1 MQLVARA
8 KEEPLAR
15 RQGGHANGSH
25 NADLASLMPQVARL
39 LCGEPNAALS
49 SKTELRYGSQ
59 GSLSISLTKGTW
71 YDHEQD
77 QGGGVLDLIARETG
91 RERMGDCL
99 AWLRENGIE
108 PSPRNGLD
116 PKPNKRV
123 VARYDYRD
131 ATGALRYQ
139 VERLE
144 PKTFRQRRPS
154 PSANGDWLYD
164 LKGVEPLPYRLPEV
178 CKAIACELLVVI
190 VEGEKDA
197 DALAGLGMVGS
208 CNSGGAGKWQPALTQ
223 HFKGAQVVIIGDND
237 PAGRKHMGQVAD
249 ALVSVAASVSMLD
262 LSAHWPE
269 CPDKGDISDW
279 IAAGGTPEQL
289 TELLAKAV
297 VWSPED
303 AAQKKSRSPGKTP
316 KTPKTPKAGCSG
328 IRLVRGERARVV
340 DEALRIISDRGDLF
354 ERGGELVRVAGGG
367 VEPVADD
374 WLLDYLDRNVNF
386 IGVRRVRDEE
396 VDEYRDAPEWLARRA
411 AAKRMDAV
419 LRPLRS
425 VITAPTMRRNGTILD
440 CPGYDAATGLYLLPG
455 EWPRAPSMPTTTEL
469 KEAAETI
476 WRPFAEFP
484 FVDDVARGVM
494 LSTMLTAVIRQ
505 SLDVAPGS
513 IFDAPAAGTGKT
525 LLGFCVQAL
534 TGMPRQAIP
543 ECRDEDE
550 LRKRL
555 LATLRTGQPCLLLDN
570 IRGQFGSASLE
581 AMLTTDVYSDRLLGG
596 SRMLSLPTSVVV
608 LISGNNF
615 RPVGDLWRRFIT
627 VRMDAGVEAPERR
640 SFSLEPFSHCRDN
653 RQKIVAAALNASCA
667 GLSPEGSPRTTSER
681 LASFEDWDSRVRQA
695 VLWLNSAGLMPEGA
709 SVADPVGSIESAK
722 REEPER
728 QKLAAIL
735 VLAHRI
741 FGGDKNWRVADLV
754 KKTQEAITQSI
765 GVSDEVKALHHA
777 VMEIAGERGQVNSR
791 VLGRWIERYQ
801 MRRCGGLWIERNGD
815 RWNTA
820 LWRVCGAPAPEAAAT
835 T

>member
-1 MQLVARA
+1 MLA
-8 KEEPLAR
+8 K
-15 RQGGHANGSH
+15 ANGASDAGH
-25 NADLASLMPQVARL
+25 RAPPHDTDLASLMLQVAREL
-39 LCGEPNAALS
+39 LGEPNKALS
-49 SKTELRYGSQ
+49 SKTELRYGSH
-59 GSLSISLTKGTW
+59 GSLSINLPKGTW
-71 YDHEQD
+71 YDHEED
-77 QGGGVLDLIARETG
+77 QGGGVLDLITRQTG
-91 RERMGDCL
+91 RERKGDCL
-99 AWLRENGIE
+99 AWLQENGIE
-108 PSPRNGLD
+108 PSSRNGLD
-116 PKPNKRV
+116 PRPKKRV

-131 ATGALRYQ
+131 ASGALRYQ

-154 PSANGDWLYD
+154 PSANGNSLYD

-178 CKAIACELLVVI
+178 CEAIACELRIVI

-197 DALAGLGMVGS
+197 DALARLGVVAS

-249 ALVSVAASVSMLD
+249 ALVSVAASVHMLD
-262 LSAHWPE
+262 LGAHWPE
-269 CPDKGDISDW
+269 CPYKGDISDW

-303 AAQKKSRSPGKTP
+303 AAQKKSRSPGRTP
-316 KTPKTPKAGCSG
+316 KTPKTPKASCPD
-328 IRLVRGERARVV
+328 IRLVRGERARMV

-354 ERGGELVRVAGGG
+354 ERGGELVRVSGGG
-367 VEPVADD
+367 IEPVADD

-386 IGVRRVRDEE
+386 IGVRRIRDEE

-440 CPGYDAATGLYLLPG
+440 SPGYDPATGLYLLPG
-455 EWPRAPSMPTTTEL
+455 EWPRAPSMPTRTEL

-484 FVDDVARGVM
+484 FVDDVACGVM
-494 LSTMLTAVIRQ
+494 LSTVLTAVIRQ

-513 IFDAPAAGTGKT
+513 IFDAPAAATGKT

-555 LATLRTGQPCLLLDN
+555 LSTLRTGQPCLLLDN

-596 SRMLSLPTSVVV
+596 SRMLTLPTSVVV

-615 RPVGDLWRRFIT
+615 RPVGDLWRRFLT

-640 SFSLEPFSHCRDN
+640 SFSLEPFTHCRDN
-653 RQKIVAAALNASCA
+653 RQKIVAAALTLLRGFVA
-667 GLSPEGSPRTTSER
+667 EGSPRTTSDR

-709 SVADPVGSIESAK
+709 SVGDPVGSIERAK
-722 REEPER
+722 RDEPER

-741 FGGDKNWRVADLV
+741 FRGGNSWRVADLV
-754 KKTQEAITQSI
+754 RKTQEAIAQPI
-765 GVSDEVKALHHA
+765 GASDEVEALHHA

-791 VLGRWIERYQ
+791 VLGRWIERHQ
-801 MRRCGGLWIERNGD
+801 MRRCGGLWIERCGD

-820 LWRVCGAPAPEAAAT
+820 LWRVCGTPAPEAAAAT
-835 T
+835 